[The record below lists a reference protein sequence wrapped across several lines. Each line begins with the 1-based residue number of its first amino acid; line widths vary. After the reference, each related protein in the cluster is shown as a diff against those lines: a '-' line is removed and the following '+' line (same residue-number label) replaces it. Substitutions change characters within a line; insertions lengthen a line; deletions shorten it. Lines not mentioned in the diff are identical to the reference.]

1 MSRWGEA
8 YPFHHGSLPSFPSSP
23 PHTLWRAQFCKIDAE
38 KSPYLVEKL
47 NIFVMPT
54 LLLIKG
60 GETVKHLRGFDELGG
75 TDEFS
80 SDMLAWVLTQYKVL
94 TSYEGGM
101 PDEPTGCGGGGKGV
115 NSIRMAVGAGSS
127 SRPRSSSIRE
137 GLNEKRY
144 DSDDSGEESD

>member
-1 MSRWGEA
+1 M
-8 YPFHHGSLPSFPSSP
+8 
-23 PHTLWRAQFCKIDAE
+23 
-38 KSPYLVEKL
+38 EKL

-80 SDMLAWVLTQYKVL
+80 SDMLAYVLTQYKVL

-101 PDEPTGCGGGGKGV
+101 PDEPTGKGKGV
-115 NSIRMAVGAGSS
+115 NSIRMAVGAGGGKAGGA
-127 SRPRSSSIRE
+127 RSSSIRE
-137 GLNEKRY
+137 GINERRY
-144 DSDDSGEESD
+144 DSEESGDESD